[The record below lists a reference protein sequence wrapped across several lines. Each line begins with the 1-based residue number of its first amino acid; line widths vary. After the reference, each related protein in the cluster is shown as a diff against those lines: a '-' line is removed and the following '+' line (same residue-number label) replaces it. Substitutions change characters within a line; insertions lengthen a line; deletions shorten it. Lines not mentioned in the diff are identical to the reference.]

1 MKEIIKGIFIA
12 DLALYLDNYKTLIL
26 ADPHIGFEESLN
38 KQGIFVPRFHFNDLI
53 KRLEKIFA
61 ELKKE
66 NKILELIIING
77 DLKHEFGSIS
87 EQEWRHSLKL
97 IDFLSQHAEKIIIA
111 KGNHDKILNPI
122 IETSE
127 TATRNLP
134 VLARSKGAVSE
145 CAQEHAPRFS
155 AAVLDKR
162 DIEICDE
169 VLIDDILII
178 HGDKVPKSLDKNK
191 KIKTII
197 IGHEHP
203 AVSIREN
210 AKSEVFKCFLLGRW
224 KNKNLIAQ
232 PSLNL
237 VTEGTDILREK
248 MISPFLKETNLSNFE
263 FFIIADKVY
272 GFGKIKNIQKV

>member
-1 MKEIIKGIFIA
+1 MKELIKSIFIA
-12 DLALYLDNYKTLIL
+12 DLALYLDNYKTMII

-66 NKILELIIING
+66 NKILESIIING

-97 IDFLSQHAEKIIIA
+97 IDFLSQHAKKIIIA
-111 KGNHDKILNPI
+111 KGNHDKILEPI
-122 IETSE
+122 TK
-127 TATRNLP
+127 RKNL
-134 VLARSKGAVSE
+134 
-145 CAQEHAPRFS
+145 
-155 AAVLDKR
+155 
-162 DIEICDE
+162 EIKDE
-169 VLIDDILII
+169 IILKDILIA
-178 HGDKVPKSLDKNK
+178 HGNIIPKSINKNK
-191 KIKTII
+191 DIKTII

-203 AVSIREN
+203 AISIREN
-210 AKSEVFKCFLLGRW
+210 AKSEIFKCFLLGKW
-224 KNKNLIAQ
+224 KNKILIAQ

-237 VTEGTDILREK
+237 VAEGTDISREK

-272 GFGKIKNIQKV
+272 GFGKIKNLK